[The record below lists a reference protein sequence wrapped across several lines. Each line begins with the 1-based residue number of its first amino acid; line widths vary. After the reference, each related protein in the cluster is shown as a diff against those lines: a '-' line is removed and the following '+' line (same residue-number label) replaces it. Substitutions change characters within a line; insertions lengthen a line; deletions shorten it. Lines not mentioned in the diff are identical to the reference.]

1 MGQFEKEIERLKCV
15 PSDYTFKEIQNVL
28 EHLGYRLCSK
38 GKTSGSRLMFYREND
53 EAKILVHRPHPSDIM
68 KEYSIKQILGQLKEH
83 GDI

>member
-1 MGQFEKEIERLKCV
+1 MFQRKDIRFA
-15 PSDYTFKEIQNVL
+15 THVL
-28 EHLGYRLCSK
+28 
-38 GKTSGSRLMFYREND
+38 SRND